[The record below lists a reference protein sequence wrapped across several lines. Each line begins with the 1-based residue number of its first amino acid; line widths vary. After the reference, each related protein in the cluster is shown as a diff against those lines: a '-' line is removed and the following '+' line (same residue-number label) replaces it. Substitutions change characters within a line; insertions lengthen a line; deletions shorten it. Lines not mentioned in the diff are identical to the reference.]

1 MGALSTAAIVIA
13 AVVAASLGLGA
24 DVYPGRRSGSAAT
37 ACVRPSGLKGALDRV
52 KAARAAKGADM
63 QSIERLSVPGPPRL
77 LGGLANVARYVRDPV
92 GHLSLLFGRYGPVVS
107 LARGGGT
114 WIVSPFPNC
123 PGSVCVYGPELVRKV
138 KTPHASWEIPPYGHP
153 LPARRCDPAKSPLKT
168 FATGLW
174 GVQGDEHREHR
185 KLLLPAFHRERVAG
199 YRDDIVALTSRMFE
213 HWARRHART
222 T

>member
-1 MGALSTAAIVIA
+1 
-13 AVVAASLGLGA
+13 
-24 DVYPGRRSGSAAT
+24 
-37 ACVRPSGLKGALDRV
+37 
-52 KAARAAKGADM
+52 M

-114 WIVSPFPNC
+114 RSFRRFPTAQ
-123 PGSVCVYGPELVRKV
+123 GSVCVYGPELTEGQDATREL
-138 KTPHASWEIPPYGHP
+138 EIPPLTGTLYP
-153 LPARRCDPAKSPLKT
+153 LGDVTPRKSPLKT

-213 HWARRHART
+213 HWTPGDTLELHEEFLA
-222 T
+222 